1 MYRGQVSVFALRLH
15 STYRCRHSGVC
26 CNEGWDI
33 AVDAPLHAL
42 LIDDIRSG
50 ALTVDAPADVP
61 RFVAA
66 AGLPHGEPVVAGR
79 IGCQCVFFE
88 PDGGRLCAIQRQR
101 GPQRLPSACQHFPR
115 VVTMDPRGVFVS
127 LSHVCPTAA
136 SLLLADC
143 DDPFALVSEGPLLTH
158 DLRWEGLDA
167 RDALPPQL
175 SARVLW
181 DWPALARWERGVRR
195 VLDRGSPERALHAL
209 RIAAAQLE
217 RWRPSAGPALEEEV
231 VVAIDDALSAAK
243 DADVPG
249 IERLDALVRQSV
261 PDGLA
266 VQPAP
271 AHREAIDR
279 DLVVSGWHALDRA
292 VGRFLAARAIANW
305 TGYHA
310 ASATAW
316 VRSLE
321 AAYAVLRVECA
332 RQSAASNRPLDG
344 ALFTAAAA
352 DADRLLVHRVDAAI
366 LARHLNLHGASY
378 P

>member
-42 LIDDIRSG
+42 LTDDIRSG

-88 PDGGRLCAIQRQR
+88 PDRGRLCAIQRQR
-101 GPQRLPSACQHFPR
+101 GHQRLPSACQHFPR

-136 SLLLADC
+136 SLLFADC

-175 SARVLW
+175 SAQVLW
-181 DWPALARWERGVRR
+181 DWTALARWEDGVRR
-195 VLDRGSPERALHAL
+195 AFDRGSPERALHVL
-209 RIAAAQLE
+209 RLAAARLE
-217 RWRPSAGPALEEEV
+217 NWRPSAGPALEEEV
-231 VVAIDDALSAAK
+231 ALAIDDAPSAAE

-249 IERLDALVRQSV
+249 IEWLDALVRQSV

-266 VQPAP
+266 VQPAA
-271 AHREAIDR
+271 AHREAIDG

-332 RQSAASNRPLDG
+332 RQSAASNRPLDR

-352 DADRLLVHRVDAAI
+352 DADRLLVHRVDAAV
-366 LARHLNLHGASY
+366 LARHLY
-378 P
+378 QRF